1 MKQFPRVEFSIAA
14 LLAGLFSLVL
24 GCGVGGISGSGS
36 TKPPPD
42 PDPDPVPLLGACE
55 KMCQNLGGCSP
66 AWASADACKA
76 ECQDMEGLLRPTV
89 VNAFTQC
96 GQRATCAT
104 FTVKVCLREGAAT
117 VGVEVTDRMVNG
129 LCAKAQNCL
138 GTAFNPADCDKY
150 RTDVNVQAVLNES
163 KIYTDSVELCF
174 SGCINNQTCTT
185 LMDKNLLADA
195 SAKCSR
201 DCGSRTEWL
210 TVDIP
215 PQQPAAP

>member
-55 KMCQNLGGCSP
+55 KMCQNLGGCSA

-129 LCAKAQNCL
+129 LCAKAQACL
-138 GTAFNPADCDKY
+138 GTAFNPPTVTSTGPTSMSRRSSTSRRSTPTRSSC
-150 RTDVNVQAVLNES
+150 
-163 KIYTDSVELCF
+163 
-174 SGCINNQTCTT
+174 
-185 LMDKNLLADA
+185 A
-195 SAKCSR
+195 S
-201 DCGSRTEWL
+201 
-210 TVDIP
+210 
-215 PQQPAAP
+215 PAASTTRPAPP